1 MKERKKKR
9 KKIVIY
15 FIMNKYGTQK
25 GRMLLKSDVETIFL
39 LI

>member
-15 FIMNKYGTQK
+15 FIRNKDISMK
-25 GRMLLKSDVETIFL
+25 IDAKHIK
-39 LI
+39 I